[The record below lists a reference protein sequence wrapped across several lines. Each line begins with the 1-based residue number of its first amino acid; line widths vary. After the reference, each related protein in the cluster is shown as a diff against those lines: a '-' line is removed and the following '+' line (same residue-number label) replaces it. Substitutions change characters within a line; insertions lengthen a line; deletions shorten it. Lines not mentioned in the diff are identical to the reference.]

1 MKIFIF
7 IEHDIII
14 RHFLHNDT
22 FKELANKH
30 NVSFVF
36 PKEGL
41 NRLKIDINSL
51 NLFNSDVY
59 RIGINQK
66 RISIFKHLFRV
77 EKLKYKKNTNDKKLR
92 NIHFTMLD
100 WKSRILFTIYGL
112 PLINS
117 IYKILKK
124 FQLSFIYKNTAI
136 VNFIK
141 MNKPDMI
148 IHPSVLE
155 GLFINDLAII
165 TEEYKIP
172 FITIMNSWDNP
183 STKFNIVGKLD
194 WLLVWGEQ
202 TKKHSEMFINMDK
215 RKIIN
220 FGAAQFEV
228 YNTIPKKDKNKLI
241 IEYDIPISNQIL
253 LYAGSSK
260 GVDEYQHLKN
270 LDDCIINNK
279 IKNLSIIYRPH
290 PWGKGGKN
298 GHKILKHKWQNV
310 IIEKNMLFYLKNL
323 NLFKNKIY
331 LPDYNDTRDLLNSI
345 DFIVSPLST
354 IILEAG
360 IMGKPAICFV
370 PNDENDAK
378 HLNLTKNLTHF
389 EDMYKL
395 KTFYK
400 VEYFEDLLETINFII
415 KNKKSTYFKNE
426 LKKDIEYFVKNY
438 EIPYN
443 LRLLNFC
450 EEIIYSNR

>member
-1 MKIFIF
+1 M
-7 IEHDIII
+7 
-14 RHFLHNDT
+14 
-22 FKELANKH
+22 
-30 NVSFVF
+30 
-36 PKEGL
+36 
-41 NRLKIDINSL
+41 
-51 NLFNSDVY
+51 
-59 RIGINQK
+59 
-66 RISIFKHLFRV
+66 
-77 EKLKYKKNTNDKKLR
+77 KYKKNTNDKKLR

-194 WLLVWGEQ
+194 WLLVWGDQ
-202 TKKHSEMFINMDK
+202 TKKHSEMFMNMDK
-215 RKIIN
+215 SKIIN

-270 LDDCIINNK
+270 LDDSIINNK

-310 IIEKNMLFYLKNL
+310 IIEKICY
-323 NLFKNKIY
+323 
-331 LPDYNDTRDLLNSI
+331 
-345 DFIVSPLST
+345 FI
-354 IILEAG
+354 
-360 IMGKPAICFV
+360 
-370 PNDENDAK
+370 
-378 HLNLTKNLTHF
+378 
-389 EDMYKL
+389 
-395 KTFYK
+395 
-400 VEYFEDLLETINFII
+400 
-415 KNKKSTYFKNE
+415 
-426 LKKDIEYFVKNY
+426 
-438 EIPYN
+438 
-443 LRLLNFC
+443 
-450 EEIIYSNR
+450 